1 MGIMKNIG
9 KPEVRYQYK
18 LVFKGSLIV
27 SLLIMILAFKYFPK
41 IERKSFDLEATQEL
55 FTVEDI
61 QQTKQDYTPPPPPEK
76 PSMII
81 QTISDAEIE
90 DIEFGET
97 ELDFDQELSAPPPP
111 PQQKQKIDIVEEESI
126 YFVAV
131 EEMPYPIGGINAIQ
145 QHIIYPEIAKR
156 AGIEGKVF
164 ILAYVD
170 EDGTVT
176 KAEILKRI
184 GGGCDEAAAKAVL
197 QTKFSP
203 GKQRG
208 KPVKVKVMIPIR
220 FELAEDSV

>member
-18 LVFKGSLIV
+18 LVFKVSLIV
-27 SLLIMILAFKYFPK
+27 SLLTMILAFKYFPK
-41 IERKSFDLEATQEL
+41 IKRKSFDLEATQEI

-81 QTISDAEIE
+81 QKISDAEIE

-97 ELDFDQELSAPPPP
+97 ELDFDQELSVPPPP
-111 PQQKQKIDIVEEESI
+111 PQQKQKIDIVKEESI
-126 YFVAV
+126 NFVAV

-145 QHIIYPEIAKR
+145 QHIVYPEIAKR

-176 KAEILKRI
+176 KAEILKGI